1 MKLPKNFISCDWGT
15 SNFRLRWVDTD
26 TLDVL
31 CEHTTDMGTKKRFQQ
46 FKSQS
51 EMKQDQFFAAYLK
64 EQLKALNIAEDND
77 RIIVASGM
85 LSSSIGMKELSYAP
99 MPFSFDGMDLS
110 SEFIP
115 FDSMPNVLLVSGVSS
130 KSDVMRGEEIQAVGL
145 AEELAHHKS
154 GTLLLPGTHSKHIR
168 FEKGIFK
175 DFTTFMTGELFEIIS
190 RHSILSASLEPA
202 QWETSFQNIFLEGV
216 EKGLTNQCMP
226 SLFSI
231 RANTLLNHISGHDN
245 YFYLSGLL
253 IGAEIT
259 NLQRR
264 KETVF
269 LAASGIYNTLYK
281 LALASF
287 LPKDEIICFEERIL
301 EKALL
306 KGQKKI
312 LETYAE

>member
-1 MKLPKNFISCDWGT
+1 MKIPNTFISCDWGT
-15 SNFRLRWVDTD
+15 SNFRLRLINTE

-31 CEHTTDMGTKKRFQQ
+31 SEHTTDMGIKKCFLQ

-51 EMKQDQFFAAYLK
+51 ELGQDQFFAAYLK
-64 EQLKALNIAEDND
+64 EQLKILNIPEDD
-77 RIIVASGM
+77 DSLIVASGM
-85 LSSSIGMKELSYAP
+85 LSSSIGMKELNYATI
-99 MPFSFDGMDLS
+99 PFSFDGMDLR
-110 SEFIP
+110 SELIA
-115 FDSMPNVLLVSGVSS
+115 FDSMPDVLLVSGVCSEA
-130 KSDVMRGEEIQAVGL
+130 DVMRGEEIQAVGL
-145 AEELAHHKS
+145 AEELTVHKS

-168 FEKGIFK
+168 FEKGNFK
-175 DFTTFMTGELFEIIS
+175 GFTTFMTGELFEIIS
-190 RHSILSASLEPA
+190 KHSILSASLEPA
-202 QWETSFQNIFLEGV
+202 QWSPAYQHSFLSGV
-216 EKGLTNQCMP
+216 EKGLANQCMP

-231 RANTLLNHISGHDN
+231 RANTLLNDSPGHDN

-264 KETVF
+264 DETVF

-287 LPKDEIICFEERIL
+287 LPTEKIICFEERIL